1 MSINKKKQVRR
12 NLIKLQNQLGK
23 KQGKAVWK
31 EWKLTQ
37 NG

>member
-1 MSINKKKQVRR
+1 MSINKKKQLRR
-12 NLIKLQNQLGK
+12 KLIKLQNQLGK
-23 KQGKAVWK
+23 KQGKEAWK